1 MKRNAPFALALLACA
16 AALTLFACGDDS
28 PSMPAEE
35 EGSSSSGGGNG
46 LLSSLVEISGS
57 DEGTLE
63 DQPACTAT
71 NAGTFGWVG
80 KEQSYYVCY
89 GFQWRPLVDV
99 FDNMASLTACTE
111 SREGGLA
118 LVKSEKKILECSG
131 MQWGAYHVPARS
143 YVNLDA
149 LPSCVESRQWEYN
162 YIEDSGTFALCRDE
176 MWLNLIDVQ
185 EDADDLLACTANR
198 EQGMALIMRGVD
210 TVWSYAYDTTGTGKS
225 MKIDTTKSVDKV
237 IKADTTLLVC
247 SELKWR
253 VYRDPQEPDTT
264 TVVDTAGTG
273 DNLKVDEKLPNVSGL
288 RVSRWMGDG
297 VLLLAWDQPD
307 WKPDSVG
314 GLVIERDKNYTGWKI
329 LDTLQGEEIRA
340 ALWADSSLDVT
351 NQMKY
356 RYRMYTVSRDTG
368 STARSV
374 YSDIVGTMA
383 VDAWGFSETGFD
395 VPNGVTGCWMH
406 GNQQHITWNVQRM
419 ANAGGWVL
427 QALGYQDTVI
437 DVDSTMAGGP
447 AGFHPE
453 GDQWLTRAA
462 WFDLDTLS
470 EDNNKYWIDWPM
482 FTGYRLYA
490 YYVDEYSG
498 VTSEYSPEVN
508 FSSIV
513 SCFPADY
520 PVYTSKSAAIKVDT
534 AKAAVSWETPSAFY
548 DCTQFT
554 LNGAYYPPSCAA
566 GAMYNVN
573 YSCQTL
579 TDEFG
584 HPSPC
589 WDLGF
594 SMVDWEPG
602 MPTDAKGYAVRGVVI
617 NRAGTG
623 VWSMTTSSW
632 SK

>member
-46 LLSSLVEISGS
+46 LLSSLVELSGS
-57 DEGTLE
+57 DDGTLE
-63 DQPACTAT
+63 DQPACTSD
-71 NAGTFGWVG
+71 NAGTYGWVG
-80 KEQSYYVCY
+80 KEQRNYICY

-118 LVKSEKKILECSG
+118 LIKSERKILECSG
-131 MQWGAYHVPARS
+131 MQWGPYHVPARS

-149 LPSCVESRQWEYN
+149 LPACGDSRQWEYN
-162 YIEDSGTFALCRDE
+162 YIEDSGTFALCRDG

-198 EQGMALIMRGVD
+198 EQGMALIMRGLD
-210 TVWSYAYDTTGTGKS
+210 TVWNVTYDTTGTGKS

-253 VYRDPQEPDTT
+253 VYHDPQEPDTT

-273 DNLKVDEKLPNVSGL
+273 DNLKVDEKLPNISGL

-297 VLLLAWDQPD
+297 VLLLAWDQPE

-383 VDAWGFSETGFD
+383 VDEWGFSETGFD
-395 VPNGVTGCWMH
+395 VPTGFSGCWMH
-406 GNQQHITWNVQRM
+406 GNEQHIGWSVQRM
-419 ANAGGWVL
+419 ANAGGWVM
-427 QALGYQDTVI
+427 QALDWDDDTL
-437 DVDSTMAGGP
+437 DVDPSPYGGDRP
-447 AGFHPE
+447 NGP
-453 GDQWLTRAA
+453 QSVTRAA
-462 WFDLDTLS
+462 WMDLDTLS
-470 EDNNKYWIDWPM
+470 EDNNHYWVFWPR
-482 FTGYRLYA
+482 FDGYRLYA
-490 YYVDEYSG
+490 YYLDEYSG
-498 VTSEYSPEVN
+498 LTSEYSPE
-508 FSSIV
+508 IV
-513 SCFPADY
+513 FNTIISCNPGTD
-520 PVYTSKSAAIKVDT
+520 PVYEKNSAAIKVDS
-534 AKAAVSWETPSAFY
+534 AKATVGWEPPSGFY
-548 DCTQFT
+548 DCQQI
-554 LNGAYYPPSCAA
+554 LMQGGYYPATCAA
-566 GAMYNVN
+566 GPAAGVN
-573 YSCQTL
+573 GYCRTV
-579 TDEFG
+579 TDEYG
-584 HPSPC
+584 DAAPC
-589 WDLGF
+589 WSLGV
-594 SMVDWEPG
+594 SSLTWTPG
-602 MPTDAKGYAVRGVVI
+602 MPQEPKGYSVRGVVLDE
-617 NRAGTG
+617 AGTG
-623 VWSMTTSSW
+623 VWNWTTSTW
-632 SK
+632 SN